1 MLERI
6 HYENREDWLNGRTKS
21 IGASEAAAAV
31 GLSPFTTRRELWEE
45 KTGRRKHADLSENA
59 AVQYGVRLEP
69 AMREMYKAEHP
80 DTDVEYYP
88 YDVLYES
95 TRPWMTC
102 TLDGELTEP
111 DGRKGVLE
119 IKTAQLGKKVQ
130 WEKWQDAVP
139 VQYFCQAIHQ
149 LLVTGWDFVVVYAKL
164 VKLDG
169 DSQIRSYRFE
179 REKVQD
185 DMDWLLQQETK
196 FWNKFIVPDEEPPY
210 ELPKI

>member
-6 HYENREDWLNGRTKS
+6 HYENREDWLAGRTKS

-31 GLSPFTTRRELWEE
+31 GLSPFQSRRELWEE

-59 AVQYGVRLEP
+59 AVQYGIRLEP

-80 DTDVEYYP
+80 DTEVKYYP

-95 TRPWMTC
+95 TRPWMTA

-169 DSQIRSYRFE
+169 DSQIRAYRFE
-179 REKVQD
+179 RENMQD

-196 FWNKFIVPDEEPPY
+196 FWNKFILTDEEPPY